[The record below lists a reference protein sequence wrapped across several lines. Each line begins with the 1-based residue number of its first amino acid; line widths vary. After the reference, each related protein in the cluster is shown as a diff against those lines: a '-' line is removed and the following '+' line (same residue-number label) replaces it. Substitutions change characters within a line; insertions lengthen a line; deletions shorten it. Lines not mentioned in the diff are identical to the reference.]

1 MSKLTIK
8 QELADAIKFDDSL
21 VAHAIYYALQ
31 KGLVQLDDPS
41 SSLPIPILDFDI
53 ITNWM
58 DTNYLQLCTVK
69 LFTIRVNQN
78 RQALYL
84 AHDENEA
91 SAQHFKMYGYL
102 AQRIVEAPHEMDTSL
117 YCEETGKH
125 RVIRDM
131 KRKMVEFPCWLGEVG
146 LPSMHA

>member
-1 MSKLTIK
+1 MPKLTIK
-8 QELADAIKFDDSL
+8 QELADAIKLDGSF

-41 SSLPIPILDFDI
+41 SSLPYPLLDYDI
-53 ITNWM
+53 IKKWM
-58 DTNYLQLCTVK
+58 ATNYLQLCTVK

-84 AHDENEA
+84 AHDVGEA
-91 SAQHFKMYGYL
+91 SAQHFKMYGYF
-102 AQRIVEAPHEMDTSL
+102 AQHISEAPHEMDTSL

-131 KRKMVEFPCWLGEVG
+131 KRKTVEFPCWVGEVG
-146 LPSMHA
+146 W